1 MGLLLV
7 EFVNL
12 GPRRNYHI
20 ITVTVG
26 TDGALYSISSSH
38 HTKMRRSEGQAVSR
52 CRGGA
57 SYGPW
62 PERKRGEV
70 QFMHFAAQ
78 LSEADI

>member
-1 MGLLLV
+1 M
-7 EFVNL
+7 
-12 GPRRNYHI
+12 I
-20 ITVTVG
+20 IASRTQIHKFNQEKAQLG

-52 CRGGA
+52 YRGGA